1 MKQGAYH
8 LIAIA
13 VVSVWGLTF
22 VSTKILLGNGFSA
35 QDIFFYR
42 FLLAYISIWAISPL
56 QVFADCLKDELRMLA
71 AGVTGGSLFFL
82 LQNLALEM
90 TQASNVSFIIC
101 VSPLLTTILTVFCVR
116 SEKMTKSFVLGTIL
130 SLLGV
135 TLVIFNGSV
144 ILQLSPWGDF
154 LTLGASMLWAVYSL
168 LIRTLAKSY
177 SSTFITRKVFF
188 YGLLTVI
195 PMFVSKPLFADVSL
209 LMSPLVLG
217 NLLFLGIVA
226 SFGCYLLWNV
236 ALDRLDTIQASNYLY
251 LNPIAT
257 MMGAYLVLGE
267 NITLVALL
275 GVSFVLSGIYTATR
289 EL

>member
-1 MKQGAYH
+1 M
-8 LIAIA
+8 IAIA

-42 FLLAYISIWAISPL
+42 FLLAYIGIWAISPL
-56 QVFADCLKDELRMLA
+56 QVFADCLKDELHMLA

-82 LQNLALEM
+82 LQNLALGM

-116 SEKMTKSFVLGTIL
+116 GEKMTKSFVLGTVL

-135 TLVIFNGSV
+135 ALVIFNGSV

-168 LIRTLAKSY
+168 LIRTLAKNY

-236 ALDRLDTIQASNYLY
+236 ALDRLGTIQASNYLY